1 MKSHTTASIQ
11 QTKPNP
17 AHAFAGMVNAASN
30 RKPRN
35 LLKFD
40 AATLLN
46 TKTQK

>member
-11 QTKPNP
+11 QTKPSP

-46 TKTQK
+46 AKTQK